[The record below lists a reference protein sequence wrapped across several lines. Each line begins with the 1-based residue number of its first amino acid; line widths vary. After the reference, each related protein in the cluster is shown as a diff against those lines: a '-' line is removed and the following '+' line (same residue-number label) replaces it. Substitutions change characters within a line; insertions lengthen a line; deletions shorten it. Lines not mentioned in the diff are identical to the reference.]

1 MFLTKLVTAGVATL
15 YIIEVVLLAVPTLGA
30 YNIPHINSYFTQQPF
45 RKYLGYYEI
54 VISQV
59 AELSLH
65 LVLLKLF
72 LIQAVKIFGGFSQ
85 FPFTYKISDI
95 LNLIL
100 IDYTLSWIAYFI
112 DVATIFGLLGHFYEM
127 LKEKELA
134 ETTIKLIDRQNSK
147 KLQSFMR

>member
-72 LIQAVKIFGGFSQ
+72 LIQAVKIFGGFS
-85 FPFTYKISDI
+85 
-95 LNLIL
+95 
-100 IDYTLSWIAYFI
+100 
-112 DVATIFGLLGHFYEM
+112 
-127 LKEKELA
+127 
-134 ETTIKLIDRQNSK
+134 
-147 KLQSFMR
+147 